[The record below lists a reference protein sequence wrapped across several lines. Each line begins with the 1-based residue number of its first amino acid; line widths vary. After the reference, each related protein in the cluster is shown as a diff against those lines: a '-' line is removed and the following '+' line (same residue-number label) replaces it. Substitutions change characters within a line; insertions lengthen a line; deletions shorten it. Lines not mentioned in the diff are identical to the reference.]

1 MADRQV
7 SALALDR
14 RLELAGRETAWWFV
28 AGVEAKRD
36 ASQQAQASTRGEGFA
51 MIKMNREQA
60 ITFLLHFTRVLQT
73 DRTDLVTELLRDD
86 ETANAI
92 AFILRH
98 IANAVSEETTTSTRS
113 FKKRKPGYAI
123 EKRSLRIKR
132 EGGQ

>member
-1 MADRQV
+1 
-7 SALALDR
+7 
-14 RLELAGRETAWWFV
+14 
-28 AGVEAKRD
+28 
-36 ASQQAQASTRGEGFA
+36 

-98 IANAVSEETTTSTRS
+98 IANAVSEETPSR
-113 FKKRKPGYAI
+113 PGPRRDNAAASPSNHYPTAPA
-123 EKRSLRIKR
+123 R
-132 EGGQ
+132 